1 MAVKIAGTVM
11 KKKILIMVVVAM
23 MLMAMTCTMLV
34 ACGGLGGETKTNLP
48 DSYEGMTKTDMNAYI
63 LFNEVYEYF
72 LENKSYKRTQ
82 YYDFASKQFDM
93 KIKTVRKLIDGK
105 IYNEE
110 VVIGKGLMSLN
121 EGKRFYYDGSDA
133 SYIYFNDK
141 KKVPGKGEGD
151 KLYTVNS
158 WTDYVSYD
166 KGTAELEKEITSY
179 ESRMVTYD
187 LSKEEYLASEN
198 DNSVYEKDGL
208 YYFTLT
214 VDTSDKAMNDVQ
226 YRVADEIANKT
237 GGDPKDLK
245 MRKNTT
251 IQVCVEIN
259 GEVKRIKL
267 LKTTEEYKGKIAV
280 FSSECKQTYFNIFDY
295 GKNANIITA
304 DDLLNLA

>member
-1 MAVKIAGTVM
+1 M
-11 KKKILIMVVVAM
+11 KKKLLIMVVTVII
-23 MLMAMTCTMLV
+23 LMAMIGTTLV
-34 ACGGLGGETKTNLP
+34 ACGGLGGEMETNMP
-48 DSYEGMTKTDMNAYI
+48 DSYEGMTKTELNAHV
-63 LFNEVYEYF
+63 LFNEVYNYF

-82 YYDFASKQFDM
+82 YYDFTSNQFDM
-93 KIKTVRKLIDGK
+93 KIKTVRKLGDGK

-110 VVIGKGLMSLN
+110 VVIGKGFMSLN
-121 EGKRFYYDGSDA
+121 EGKRFYYDGTKA

-141 KKVPGKGEGD
+141 KKVPGKGDGEQ
-151 KLYTVNS
+151 LYAVNS
-158 WTDYVSYD
+158 WADYVSYD
-166 KGTAELEKEITSY
+166 KGDDELRKEIKGY

-214 VDTSDKAMNDVQ
+214 VDSSDEAMSGVQ
-226 YRVADEIANKT
+226 YRVADEIAKKT

-280 FSSECKQTYFNIFDY
+280 FSAECKQTYFNIFDY
-295 GKNANIITA
+295 SNDANLINA

>member
-1 MAVKIAGTVM
+1 
-11 KKKILIMVVVAM
+11 MVVAVII
-23 MLMAMTCTMLV
+23 LMTMTCTTLV
-34 ACGGLGGETKTNLP
+34 ACRGLEGETETNLP
-48 DSYEGMTKTDMNAYI
+48 DSYEGMTKTELNAYA
-63 LFNEVYEYF
+63 LFNDVYSYF

-93 KIKTVRKLIDGK
+93 KIKTVRKLVDGK

-110 VVIGKGLMSLN
+110 VVIGKGFMSLN
-121 EGKRFYYDGSDA
+121 EGKRFYYDGVNA

-151 KLYTVNS
+151 QLFAVNS
-158 WTDYVSYD
+158 WADYVSYD
-166 KGTAELEKEITSY
+166 KGDDELKKEITRY
-179 ESRMVTYD
+179 ESRMITYD

-214 VDTSDKAMNDVQ
+214 VDTSDEAMSGVQ
-226 YRVADEIANKT
+226 YKVADEIATKT
-237 GGDPKDLK
+237 GGNPKDLK

-259 GEVKRIKL
+259 GEVKRILL

-280 FSSECKQTYFNIFDY
+280 FSSECKQTYFNVFDY
-295 GKNANIITA
+295 SEDANLINS